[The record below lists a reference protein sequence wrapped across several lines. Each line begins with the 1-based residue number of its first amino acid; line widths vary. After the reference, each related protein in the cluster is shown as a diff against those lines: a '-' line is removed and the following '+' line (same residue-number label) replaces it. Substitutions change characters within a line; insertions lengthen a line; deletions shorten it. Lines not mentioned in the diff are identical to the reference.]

1 MSSLSHKA
9 SNGGIKSI
17 IMEGQIGK
25 YIFRHDPVVN
35 KINIYEK
42 PASVE
47 PEWFIEVSEDMTEKD
62 FHYEIMDWYAKFN
75 T

>member
-1 MSSLSHKA
+1 
-9 SNGGIKSI
+9 
-17 IMEGQIGK
+17 MEGKIGK

-35 KINIYEK
+35 KIDVFEK
-42 PASVE
+42 PASTD
-47 PEWFIEVSEDMTEKD
+47 PEWFIEVSEDLTEKD